1 MESPNHLFNSQI
13 LRYLVLFEFKVTRF
27 DYITIYDND
36 IKILN
41 VSALQLTRLQHLELA
56 VHPGSAIHRAT
67 GQSHSGQPDV

>member
-13 LRYLVLFEFKVTRF
+13 LGYLVLFKVTRF
-27 DYITIYDND
+27 DYITIYDNE

-56 VHPGSAIHRAT
+56 GYPGSAIHRAT